1 MTDQES
7 DAHMVAADSVE
18 MAEAA
23 DGAAGVGSSSS
34 AQATAPTEEELAA
47 VRARNELIRA
57 WDRALTDLRQRSYE
71 GKLTTPARWRK
82 LALAPAGFDAAA
94 FEESLVS
101 YIEDHE
107 HAEDSPALNEPPA
120 PVPLDVQLEGVEL
133 AESDPLPEPAVTD
146 IVMLFGKKATY
157 LYSKPLL
164 SHSFAHALFLTA
176 EDDDLATF
184 IDVVRTES
192 RVYPRPVARD
202 SFMNAPYLWSP
213 AKTARVFEQVA
224 ADGSFEDIRSVAAS
238 NGAVNYYST
247 LYLSDAQ
254 ARALA
259 EWYEVEKPSNP

>member
-1 MTDQES
+1 MTNQK
-7 DAHMVAADSVE
+7 
-18 MAEAA
+18 
-23 DGAAGVGSSSS
+23 DGAHHLDAGGEAMAGAPGDAAESAPGSTPRNVGHAKGDLS
-34 AQATAPTEEELAA
+34 AIL
-47 VRARNELIRA
+47 ARNELIRA
-57 WDRALTDLRQRSYE
+57 WDRALADLRQRSRE

-82 LALAPAGFDAAA
+82 LALAPSGLDASA
-94 FEESLVS
+94 FEESLIS
-101 YIEDHE
+101 YIEGHDH
-107 HAEDSPALNEPPA
+107 ADDSPALSEPAAPA
-120 PVPLDVQLEGVEL
+120 SLDARLEGVEL
-133 AESDPLPEPAVTD
+133 AEDDPLPEPAVTD

-192 RVYPRPVARD
+192 RVYPRPVSRS
-202 SFMNAPYLWSP
+202 SFMNAPHLWAP
-213 AKTARVFEQVA
+213 AKTSQVFDQVV